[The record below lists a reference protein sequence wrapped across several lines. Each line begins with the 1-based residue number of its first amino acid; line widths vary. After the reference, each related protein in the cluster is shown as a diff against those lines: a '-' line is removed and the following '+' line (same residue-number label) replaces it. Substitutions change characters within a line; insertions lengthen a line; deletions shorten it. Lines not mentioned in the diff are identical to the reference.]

1 MKGPFLRVR
10 SVLDRYH
17 CIIIQGSMMAKTKK
31 KIRELTVND
40 VMQRDVLAVDTD
52 WPLDKLARFLVDNS
66 ISGAPVTDEN
76 GELVGVVSLTDLVR
90 HNSITE
96 KDTESGDTHDVYLYE
111 LERHMSHE
119 EMRVFHT
126 QYESPVQVREIMTPM
141 IFKVSEDDSVQ
152 SVADTM
158 LKGRIHRV
166 FVTRG
171 NLLTGIVTSL
181 DMLQVIRNL

>member
-1 MKGPFLRVR
+1 
-10 SVLDRYH
+10 
-17 CIIIQGSMMAKTKK
+17 MANTHKNIKDV
-31 KIRELTVND
+31 TVGD
-40 VMQRDVLAVDTD
+40 VMQRDVLAVDAD

-76 GELVGVVSLTDLVR
+76 GELVGVVSMTDLVR

-96 KDTESGDTHDVYLYE
+96 KDTVASQTHDVYLYE
-111 LERHMSHE
+111 LERHIGHE
-119 EMRVFHT
+119 ELQVFHT

-141 IFKVSEDDSVQ
+141 IFKVSEEDSIRE
-152 SVADTM
+152 VADIM

-171 NLLTGIVTSL
+171 TLLTGIVTAL
-181 DMLQVIRNL
+181 DMLQVIRNQ

>member
-1 MKGPFLRVR
+1 MPKA
-10 SVLDRYH
+10 
-17 CIIIQGSMMAKTKK
+17 QK

-40 VMQRDVLAVDTD
+40 VMQREVLAVDAD

-90 HNSITE
+90 HSSMTD
-96 KDTESGDTHDVYLYE
+96 KDTGSGNTHDVYLYE

-119 EMRVFHT
+119 EMQVFHT

-141 IFKVSEDDSVQ
+141 IFNVSEDDSVQ

-171 NLLTGIVTSL
+171 AMLTGIVTAL
-181 DMLQVIRNL
+181 DMLQVIRNA